1 MSLNKPVKHK
11 KPRKKMTRPEEGL
24 QRAVMRHLLFLER
37 YTKNIM
43 SFHPAN
49 ELLREENLRK
59 IYAGLGVRSG
69 VPDIVIML
77 RGGKTVFIELKAG
90 KKKATDKQEDFAA
103 GLTELGFPWYLVAA
117 MNADDAVNQVNA
129 ILLEN
134 GFHGAKL

>member
-1 MSLNKPVKHK
+1 
-11 KPRKKMTRPEEGL
+11 MTRPEEGL
-24 QRAVMRHLLFLER
+24 QRAVMRHLFFLER

-49 ELLREENLRK
+49 ELLRDENIRK

-77 RGGKTVFIELKAG
+77 AGGKTVFIELKAG
-90 KKKATDKQEDFAA
+90 KAGATEKQQEFAL
-103 GLTELGFPWYLVAA
+103 GLTTLGFPCYLVAA
-117 MNADDAVNQVNA
+117 MNPDDAVNQVNA